1 MKATGIVRRIDELGR
16 IVIPKEIRKTLRLR
30 EGENLE
36 IYTDSDDKIILK
48 KYSLMNKLEDFSQV
62 FTDSIYTFLKHNIII
77 TDTDKIIAASG
88 ELKKEF
94 LGNKISDDLENH
106 IMRRDTMLESF
117 QKEIKITDDDAY
129 QGSYAMS
136 TIIASGDAVG
146 LVFIFSEQDRLSEV
160 EKKIAEITANF
171 LAKHLEN

>member
-36 IYTDSDDKIILK
+36 IYTNGDEIILK
-48 KYSLMNKLEDFSQV
+48 KYSLMNKLEDFASD

-88 ELKKEF
+88 PIKKEVI
-94 LGNKISDDLENH
+94 NHQISDDLENH
-106 IMRRDTMLESF
+106 IARRDNMLESF
-117 QKEIKITDDDAY
+117 EKSIKIVSDEDEY
-129 QGSYAMS
+129 VGSYTMS
-136 TIIASGDAVG
+136 TIVANGDAVG
-146 LVFIFSEQDRLSEV
+146 LVFIFSDSEKLSEA
-160 EKKIAEITANF
+160 EKKIAEIAANF
-171 LAKHLEN
+171 LSKYLEN

>member
-62 FTDSIYTFLKHNIII
+62 FTDSIYAFLKHNIII

-88 ELKKEF
+88 DLKKEL
-94 LGNKISDDLENH
+94 LGNQISEELENH
-106 IMRRDTMLESF
+106 IMRRNTMLESF

-129 QGSYAMS
+129 QGSYTMS
-136 TIIASGDAVG
+136 TIVANGDAVG

-171 LAKHLEN
+171 LAKHLES